1 MDSRTAIA
9 IQSAGVVMKSATNT
23 LMAGNFVLNVVLS
36 ASLQQLWSMINTQQ
50 IIVLFPL
57 FNLEM
62 PANAQI
68 FYGFIM
74 ELASFNILPMQD
86 FYDKYLPTPEWD
98 EPLNE
103 KFNNLGFQSTFFLNN
118 MGTMVIGI
126 AMIPLLSL
134 LLLVLIP
141 LSRHSKR
148 IAKFKNK
155 LQTSLFWSQQII
167 LLFESFAML
176 CMCAFINIIHLTYDS
191 KCEIINSVLTIVFMV
206 VCCAMPLIISVFL
219 LVRFKNLGE
228 DAMKVK
234 YGELTKELDL
244 RQGRVII
251 L

>member
-50 IIVLFPL
+50 IIVLLPL
-57 FNLEM
+57 FNIEM

-74 ELASFNILPMQD
+74 ELASFNILPMQE

-98 EPLNE
+98 EPLND

-118 MGTMVIGI
+118 MGTMVIGL
-126 AMIPLLSL
+126 AMIPLLSF

-155 LQTSLFWSQQII
+155 LQTSLFWS
-167 LLFESFAML
+167 
-176 CMCAFINIIHLTYDS
+176 
-191 KCEIINSVLTIVFMV
+191 
-206 VCCAMPLIISVFL
+206 
-219 LVRFKNLGE
+219 
-228 DAMKVK
+228 
-234 YGELTKELDL
+234 
-244 RQGRVII
+244 
-251 L
+251 